1 MSRRTMRRIAQISVA
16 LGAGMLF
23 SSVTCVENAADLVGT
38 GLSITGA
45 TGVLGP
51 TGSQTASNVGTGLDA
66 MADIMELAR
75 IAR

>member
-1 MSRRTMRRIAQISVA
+1 MSRRTMRRIAQLSVA

-23 SSVTCVENAADLVGT
+23 SSVTCVQSAADLVGT

-51 TGSQTASNVGTGLDA
+51 DISRAAENAGISLDTV
-66 MADIMELAR
+66 ADIIQLAKV
-75 IAR
+75 AG

>member
-1 MSRRTMRRIAQISVA
+1 MSRRTSRRIAQICVA

-45 TGVLGP
+45 TGILGP
-51 TGSQTASNVGTGLDA
+51 DGSRAASNVGTGLDTV
-66 MADIMELAR
+66 ADIIQLAKMIR
-75 IAR
+75 